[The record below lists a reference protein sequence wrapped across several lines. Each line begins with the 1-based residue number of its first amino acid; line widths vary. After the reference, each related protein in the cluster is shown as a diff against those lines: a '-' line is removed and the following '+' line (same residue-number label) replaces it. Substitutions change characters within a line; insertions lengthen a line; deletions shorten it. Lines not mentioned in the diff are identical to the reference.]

1 MSLFFKLIRYAWAC
15 SLYSDL
21 FLQHHHI
28 LSAFCTK
35 KSLKIPIRICISKDR
50 QYNGQKTKDKQHIV
64 QSNIHKA
71 KERVTRTPLKT
82 GGELRCSVS
91 QSILKNGLI
100 LSFKQFFGWCH
111 LLVVKHCCAKW
122 QKMVFAIKVWFKVD
136 YCFPIIFRWPCVLS
150 NIWMIV

>member
-1 MSLFFKLIRYAWAC
+1 MHSECGDVVKIDLNTNCKLKRNVWA
-15 SLYSDL
+15 S
-21 FLQHHHI
+21 I
-28 LSAFCTK
+28 T
-35 KSLKIPIRICISKDR
+35 KDR
-50 QYNGQKTKDKQHIV
+50 QYKGQKTKEKQHIV

-136 YCFPIIFRWPCVLS
+136 YCFPIISIKSGRVKLVLWIQTPVIS
-150 NIWMIV
+150 IILVL